1 MIKATRTVKL
11 NSNFVHYA
19 NKQKID
25 MKMRFI
31 KLSVFA
37 MFLLFG
43 LFIYSVNFVN
53 SKKLDTEEYNALI
66 RESYDFR
73 FGEDKPFSPSN
84 ATTFNG
90 KFIKGEDFISSTRC
104 ASCHSDVFPHWLQSA
119 HRNSFREPFYQKNVN
134 DLISQRNIAFTRH
147 CESCHNPAALF
158 SGALTDKP
166 QFKNRP
172 FDSDGVSCIACHSIE
187 SVNGQG
193 VGGYVMGQPA
203 LLQKADGTKIV
214 QATDQQI
221 LDDIESHKRAMM
233 RPLLQKPE
241 FCGACHKSQVPKELN
256 DYKFLR
262 AFAVADE
269 LQMSSFSKE
278 SPHPC
283 YVRNKE
289 TCNSCHMQKVESK
302 NFDVSAKNG
311 TITSH
316 RWAAANT
323 AIPHFFGY
331 KEQLAEVTK
340 FLKDDKL
347 GVDIFALH
355 IKQDGKSKEKLVA
368 PVNRKDFKI
377 RAGDVLTADV
387 IITNKNTGHSFPP
400 ELRDFY
406 EAYIEFTVADNG
418 GKAIYKSGFIKP
430 DGKLDEK
437 AHAYKTHLV
446 KADGSYND
454 LHHIWQTKT
463 VAYNLAIQS
472 GRSDL
477 ARYKFTVPENIGGKI
492 NLTAKLMYR
501 RFNRTFSNYVL
512 NKSEDYPIVEMAK
525 SERGFLIGV
534 ENKKEPVDPKNN
546 NDWRRWNNYGISL
559 LDQRQFPEA
568 ADAFDE
574 VIDFKNEYRA
584 FAYTNKA
591 LALMELGGWKEAENL
606 IEKALKIDAENYR
619 AIFQMGRID
628 RVRSRL
634 DKAEAEFKKV
644 LEKYPRDRVTLQQ
657 LGELAKI
664 KAETVDE
671 KDRKNQLVI
680 AKGFYEQVLAIDPE
694 DVSAHYNMMLIS
706 QKLGDRETARKEAK
720 IFQDLKDDPQVTS
733 LASNFLQAN
742 ENIGNESLPFHAH
755 ELKPFSE
762 EAQKTDYLALIY

>member
-1 MIKATRTVKL
+1 
-11 NSNFVHYA
+11 
-19 NKQKID
+19 

-37 MFLLFG
+37 IFLLFG
-43 LFIYSVNFVN
+43 VSFFSINLVN
-53 SKKLDTEEYNALI
+53 SKKLDTEEYNTLI
-66 RESYDFR
+66 RETFDFR
-73 FGEDKPFSPSN
+73 FGEDKPFAPSN
-84 ATTFNG
+84 ADSFNG

-134 DLISQRNIAFTRH
+134 DLVSQRNIAFTRH

-172 FDSDGVSCIACHSIE
+172 FDNEGVSCIACHSIE
-187 SVNGQG
+187 AVNGKG
-193 VGGYVMGQPA
+193 IGGYTMGQPA
-203 LLQKADGTKIV
+203 LLQKPDGTKII

-221 LDDIESHKRAMM
+221 LDDVESHKRAMM
-233 RPLLQKPE
+233 RPVLKKPE
-241 FCGACHKSQVPKELN
+241 FCNACHKSQVPHELN
-256 DYKFLR
+256 DYKFIR
-262 AFAVADE
+262 AFAVGDE

-278 SPHPC
+278 SPHPF
-283 YVRNKE
+283 YVRNQE
-289 TCNSCHMQKVESK
+289 TCNSCHMQKVESTH
-302 NFDVSAKNG
+302 FDVSAKNG

-316 RWAAANT
+316 RWAASNT

-331 KEQLAEVTK
+331 KEQLEEVTK

-355 IKQDGKSKEKLVA
+355 IQQEGKSKEKLIA

-377 RAGDVLTADV
+377 RGGDTLTADV
-387 IITNKNTGHSFPP
+387 IVTNKNIGHSFPP

-406 EAYIEFTVADNG
+406 EAYVEFTVTDEA
-418 GKAIYKSGFIKP
+418 GKTLFKSGFIKP

-437 AHAYKTHLV
+437 SHAYKTHLV
-446 KADGSYND
+446 KEDGSYND
-454 LHHIWQTKT
+454 LHFIWKTKV

-477 ARYKFTVPENIGGKI
+477 ARYKFVVPEDIGGKI
-492 NLTAKLMYR
+492 NMTAKLMYR
-501 RFNRTFSNYVL
+501 KFNRTFSDYVL
-512 NKSEDYPIVEMAK
+512 SKSEDYPIVEMAK
-525 SERGFLIGV
+525 SERKLLVGE

-546 NDWRRWNNYGISL
+546 LDWKRWNNYGISL

-574 VIDFKNEYRA
+574 VIDYKNEYRA

-591 LALMELGGWKEAENL
+591 LALMELGGWKEAEDL
-606 IEKALKIDAENYR
+606 IQKALKIDSENYR
-619 AIFQMGRID
+619 AIFQLGRVD

-634 DKAEAEFKKV
+634 DQAEAEYKKV

-664 KAETVDE
+664 KADSVEE
-671 KDRKNQLVI
+671 SQRKNQLEI
-680 AKGFYEQVLAIDPE
+680 AKGFYEKVLAIDPE
-694 DVSAHYNMMLIS
+694 DVSSHYNMMIIC
-706 QKLGDRETARKEAK
+706 QKLGEREIARQEAK
-720 IFQDLKDDPQVTS
+720 IFQDLKDDPQVSS
-733 LASNFLQAN
+733 LASNFLQSN
-742 ENIGNESLPFHAH
+742 QNIGNESLPFHTH
-755 ELKPFSE
+755 DLQPFSD
-762 EAQKTDYLALIY
+762 EAQKTNYLALVF